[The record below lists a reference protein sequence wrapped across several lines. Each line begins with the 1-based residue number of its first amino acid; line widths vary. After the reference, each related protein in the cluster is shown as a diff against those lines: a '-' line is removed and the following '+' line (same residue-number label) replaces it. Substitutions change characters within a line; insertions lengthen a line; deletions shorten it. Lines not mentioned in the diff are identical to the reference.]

1 MDILGDLFWF
11 SQFVM
16 EYKVLP
22 SADAKK
28 KQFVMTDHLLK
39 LDWDNCAV
47 ELTEVLDDGK
57 VRFVIRSKT
66 NRNSDYMGSVPVQL
80 RYMIGVDV
88 NPNEISEPQTERNYA
103 PATSKRKN
111 LPQSVKDIVH
121 DRWVFK
127 LGSLGEIWE
136 WTRKDGDLRSSRVY
150 RLYQDIRKFLDATPQ
165 RQEKNN
171 DTFRVEVE
179 RLDEVIPVIYQPAV
193 DSLDNFLREIHCT
206 RRVNEDAT
214 LDVEVSL
221 LFNNEQLRKFKL
233 ANAVYRWLRKLL
245 YGRLVDVETFWIH
258 FVKDRTNDNYF
269 VFESI
274 YSAEYG
280 LEYDT
285 IHEDRPPV
293 VPRRKIKYYF
303 SDHYHPIVFVNTSN
317 HAMAA
322 HDNNH
327 DLWKWEYVPWIERAP
342 VVLGKKSRGAINGEY
357 KSILDRILGR

>member
-1 MDILGDLFWF
+1 M
-11 SQFVM
+11 
-16 EYKVLP
+16 LP
-22 SADAKK
+22 SADAQK
-28 KQFVMTDHLLK
+28 KQFVKTGHRLK
-39 LDWDNCAV
+39 LDWDNCSV
-47 ELTEVLDDGK
+47 ELAELLGDGK

-88 NPNEISEPQTERNYA
+88 NPNEISEPQTERNYT
-103 PATSKRKN
+103 PAASKRKN
-111 LPQSVKDIVH
+111 LPQSVRDIVH
-121 DRWVFK
+121 DRWVLK
-127 LGSLGEIWE
+127 LGGLGEIWE
-136 WTRKDGDLRSSRVY
+136 WTRKDADLGSSRVY
-150 RLYQDIRKFLDATPQ
+150 RLYQDIRSFLHATPQ
-165 RQEKNN
+165 HQAKDNY
-171 DTFRVEVE
+171 TFRVELE
-179 RLDEVIPVIYQPAV
+179 GLDEVIPVIYQPAV
-193 DSLDNFLREIHCT
+193 DSLDNFLREIHCA
-206 RRVNEDAT
+206 RRFNEDAT

-233 ANAVYRWLRKLL
+233 ADPIYRWLRSLL

-258 FVKDRTNDNYF
+258 FVKEETNDNYF

-285 IHEDRPPV
+285 IHEDNPPV

-317 HAMAA
+317 HAMAP

-342 VVLGKKSRGAINGEY
+342 VVLGKKGRREINGKY

>member
-16 EYKVLP
+16 EHTVLP
-22 SADAKK
+22 SPDAKK
-28 KQFVMTDHLLK
+28 KLFVMTDHKIK
-39 LDWDNCAV
+39 LDWDNCTV
-47 ELTEVLDDGK
+47 EPGEILADGK
-57 VRFVIRSKT
+57 VRFVIRSRT
-66 NRNSDYMGSVPVQL
+66 NRNSDYMGSIPVQL
-80 RYMIGVDV
+80 RYMLGVDV
-88 NPNEISEPQTERNYA
+88 NPNEISEPQTERNYS

-111 LPQSVKDIVH
+111 LPQSVRDIVH
-121 DRWVFK
+121 DRWVLK
-127 LGSLGEIWE
+127 LGSAGEIWE
-136 WTRKDGDLRSSRVY
+136 WTRNDADLRSSRVY
-150 RLYQDIRKFLDATPQ
+150 RLYQDIRRFLDSAP
-165 RQEKNN
+165 KLHGSN

-179 RLDEVIPVIYQPAV
+179 RLDEVMPVIYQPAV
-193 DSLDNFLREIHCT
+193 DSLDNFLREIHCAPRT
-206 RRVNEDAT
+206 NDDAT

-233 ANAVYRWLRKLL
+233 ADGIYRWFRKLL
-245 YGRLVDVETFWIH
+245 YGRMIDVETFWIH
-258 FVKDRTNDNYF
+258 FVKDKANDNYF

-285 IHEDRPPV
+285 IHEDRPPD

-303 SDHYHPIVFVNTSN
+303 SDYYHPAVFVNTSN
-317 HAMAA
+317 HAMAP

-342 VVLGKKSRGAINGEY
+342 IVLGKKSRREINGEY
-357 KSILDRILGR
+357 KSFIDRMLGR